1 MTIEELEDYGMVRM
15 EESDLSGFLSSQRVG
30 VLALSAAEAPTM
42 RPLSYTFDGDSRLYF
57 RYALGSNS
65 EKKTLSDCVDVARFL
80 VFRTDTRYNWAS
92 VLLTGTI
99 EVVSAGE
106 RDRLGIDL
114 EQVRR
119 PDLFE
124 KADETVASE
133 LYRFEI
139 EEGVGLK
146 HHGLPPGFEAG
157 PSETR
162 SEE

>member
-15 EESDLSGFLSSQRVG
+15 EESDLRGFLSSQRVG
-30 VLALSAAEAPTM
+30 VLALPAADAPTM

-57 RYALGSNS
+57 RFVLGSTS
-65 EKKTLSDCVDVARFL
+65 EKKTLTDRVDVARFL

-99 EVVSAGE
+99 EAVSAGE
-106 RDRLGIDL
+106 QDRLGIDL
-114 EQVRR
+114 KQVRR

-124 KADETVASE
+124 QAEETVATH

-139 EEGVGLK
+139 EAGVGLK
-146 HHGLPPGFEAG
+146 HHGLPPGFEADS
-157 PSETR
+157 SEIR